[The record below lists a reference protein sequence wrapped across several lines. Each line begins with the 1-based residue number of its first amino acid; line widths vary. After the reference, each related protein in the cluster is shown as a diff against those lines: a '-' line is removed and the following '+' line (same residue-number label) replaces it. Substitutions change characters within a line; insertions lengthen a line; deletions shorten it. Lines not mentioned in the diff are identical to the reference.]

1 MDNKPIP
8 IQRIKFPSKYKLPGL
23 PKGKR
28 WMYLALGFVLGMAA
42 CWGLNAWLNRQPA
55 EAEKA
60 PVVAQERP
68 VLSGKNGWNPHEG
81 TRVDYPGRSINY
93 AAKFNDKNAN
103 HLDAAQQVGLKTIP
117 ANREAVEDMRGKMVP
132 IKTSKNYIVDPL
144 THSVPY
150 LCSGAA
156 RELDAIGDAWADIL
170 ERNGLPHYKF
180 ILTSVLRTQED
191 VNKLKRSGNVNASE
205 NSAHCYGTTFDIT
218 YSRFE
223 KAENSD
229 KYAVEDN
236 LKLALAQ
243 VLLNEQRAGHIYVK
257 YEFKQACFH
266 ITSRL

>member
-8 IQRIKFPSKYKLPGL
+8 IQKIKFPNRQDAKGL
-23 PKGKR
+23 KDKAKS
-28 WMYLALGFVLGMAA
+28 WLHMAIGFVLGVAA
-42 CWGLNAWLNRQPA
+42 CAGVNAWLNRRPA
-55 EAEKA
+55 PKA
-60 PVVAQERP
+60 PVVVQERP

-103 HLDAAQQVGLKTIP
+103 HLDAASKVGLKAIP
-117 ANREAVEDMRGKMVP
+117 ANREAVESMRGKMVP

-180 ILTSVLRTQED
+180 ILTSLLRTQDD
-191 VNKLKRSGNVNASE
+191 VSKLQRSGNVNASE

-218 YSRFE
+218 YTRFE
-223 KAENSD
+223 KAEKSN

-236 LKLALAQ
+236 LKLALGQ